1 MSGIAGW
8 VDFAR
13 DVARERAIPT
23 AMTDTLAGRGPEGA
37 GLWCAERVA
46 LGHRRSGGEHLPVA
60 VTDSSGAQAAV
71 TYAGDVHN
79 VPELRTRLGVAG
91 TVGEVLLRAY
101 QVWGPEFAEHV
112 HGTYAIAVWDARRE
126 ELLLVR
132 DRMGVKP
139 LFYAEIASGVLFG
152 SEPKAILAH
161 PDFQPEVDAVGL
173 RDILSVA
180 RVPGQAFFSGMREV
194 LPGGVVR
201 IRRSGTSER
210 RYWQLRIGE
219 HTDSQEQTIAT
230 VRDLLEVAV
239 AQHMSADQVPISLLS
254 GGLDSSSLTAL
265 AAQVSADRG
274 WGAVRSLAVNDQDP
288 GAGAADGNED
298 HIYARLMADHV
309 GADHSEIS
317 LSGLD
322 LLDPAL
328 RARVLEAYDVPI
340 NKGDQYAS
348 LSLLFG
354 VAREHAPLAFSGEL
368 GDDVFGGYNWNRLPQ
383 WVATSTFPWVE
394 EGRPRFTGY
403 DTIFDHGLLTTLDLG
418 SHERDRHSAAVA
430 ELDAHSAIDDPT
442 EARYREV
449 TYLALTRHARVLFDR
464 LDRLGMA
471 AGLDI
476 RVPFADPRLVEY
488 TFNIPWAIKRFD
500 GREKSLLRAA
510 MNGLLP
516 ESVSMRVK
524 TPYPNLRAGAY
535 DQVLRERLAD
545 VVRAPDSL
553 IAPLISSA
561 LKESVRTRG
570 ADALADGV
578 SRAAL
583 ETALQLE
590 SWLRGYGVRLAI

>member
-8 VDFAR
+8 VDFTR
-13 DVARERAIPT
+13 DVAAERAVAA
-23 AMTDTLAGRGPEGA
+23 AMTDTLAGRGQDGA
-37 GLWCAERVA
+37 GLWCAPRVA
-46 LGHRRSGGEHLPVA
+46 LGHRRSGGEHLPVSG
-60 VTDSSGAQAAV
+60 TDSTGAQIAA
-71 TYAGDVHN
+71 TYAGDIHN
-79 VPELRTRLGVAG
+79 LPELRVRLGLG
-91 TVGEVLLRAY
+91 GSVGDVLLRAY
-101 QVWGPEFAEHV
+101 QVWGPDLARHV

-161 PDFQPEVDAVGL
+161 PDFQPAVDATGL

-194 LPGGVVR
+194 LPGGTVR
-201 IRRSGTSER
+201 IGRSGTSEQ
-210 RYWQLRIGE
+210 RYWQLRVGE
-219 HTDSQEQTIAT
+219 HPDSLDKTIET
-230 VRDLLEVAV
+230 VRDLLEVCV

-265 AAQVSADRG
+265 AAKVAADRG

-298 HIYARLMADHV
+298 HIYARVMADHV

-322 LLDPAL
+322 LLDPRL
-328 RARVLEAYDVPI
+328 RAEVLAAYDVPI

-348 LSLLFG
+348 LRLLFG
-354 VAREHAPLAFSGEL
+354 VAREHAAVAFSGEL
-368 GDDVFGGYNWNRLPQ
+368 GDDVFGGYNWNRLPE
-383 WVATSTFPWVE
+383 WIATGTFPWVE

-403 DTIFDHGLLTTLDLG
+403 DTLFDPGLLTELDLRG
-418 SHERDRHSAAVA
+418 HERDRHAAAVA
-430 ELDAHSAIDDPT
+430 EIGASAAIDDPA

-464 LDRLGMA
+464 LDRLGTS

-488 TFNIPWAIKRFD
+488 TFNIPWAMKKFD

-516 ESVSMRVK
+516 DSISLRVK

-535 DQVLRERLAD
+535 DQVLRERLAG
-545 VVRAPDSL
+545 VVLAPDSL
-553 IAPLISSA
+553 IAPLISSS
-561 LKESVRTRG
+561 LKDSVRARG